1 MPELSCGPHLSV
13 TYSIISSSSPFPSL
27 TSQLHAG
34 RSSPVSHNVRTGR
47 RLPVVPLAGRGGGV
61 AGCPCAGRSSLC
73 PPPPSRENRSV
84 VPPPCPQTPYLPP
97 SPFTSRSSHHRTLP
111 PHASQLAG
119 RPSTHLREW
128 HARRAER
135 HVNSAANVGLLLSS
149 SYS

>member
-47 RLPVVPLAGRGGGV
+47 RLPVVPLAAREV
-61 AGCPCAGRSSLC
+61 FLAARAEESVSSL
-73 PPPPSRENRSV
+73 REEAHVLHHLLARTDPWCRRRV
-84 VPPPCPQTPYLPP
+84 RKLPI
-97 SPFTSRSSHHRTLP
+97 FLLTLREAQYQSA
-111 PHASQLAG
+111 PHASRS
-119 RPSTHLREW
+119 RPSRSTEW
-128 HARRAER
+128 HTVGER